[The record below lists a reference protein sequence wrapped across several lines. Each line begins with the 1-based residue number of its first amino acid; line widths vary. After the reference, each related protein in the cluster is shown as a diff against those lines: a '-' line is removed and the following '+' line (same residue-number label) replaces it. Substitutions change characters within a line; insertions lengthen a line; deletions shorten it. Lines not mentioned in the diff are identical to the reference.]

1 MKREP
6 GFMGLAK
13 ARAKKKTMSPEQMKY
28 LQELGQRNIADQQ
41 QELGMQDKMA
51 AYNRLQEAK
60 QSLIEVPKNYQTP
73 EGEMESLAYISP
85 EEAEMLRE
93 EGGSGEITEYGIPS
107 FQKGYADMKSTHT
120 GKTETEA
127 ERRQGLRSTGTLR
140 SRNQKEY
147 FGNVDRWASRMQDY
161 NKQKATPSGGGFLDS
176 IGRGPGSGR
185 FNDPA
190 STEGE
195 GREERERQRL
205 RNMQMQQN
213 MMSPEERENLRK
225 QKAKEKWDADR
236 KAATEKHDAG
246 RLQRERERHTKG
258 VMRDAEGRTI
268 EDRGVMTD
276 ASGKKEGEEGF
287 DFETATLKGGYD
299 PSTAKMDTSGSFEG
313 YKGEYKGLRG
323 ESKDLTAGFG
333 EDVTKLGEYQG
344 KFDKMAGEAKTRGD
358 EAATKYE
365 NIAGK
370 GAEAATEG
378 ATGFKEGA
386 ADVGAVKEQFGQEG
400 FQKEAGALQDK
411 MAGLEARTGAM
422 ADRGAGYESKLAQ
435 MGEQAMSGEVGQ
447 EQAEMLK
454 GRMEEQR
461 MASTKGSEEKLR
473 RELAASGASP
483 AEIAAKV
490 AQFQTSSAANQ
501 AQAGRS
507 ETLQSQIQGQQMG
520 QAQLAQAGGF
530 MQSALGAMNPQMQ
543 AQQQLQQQMQGQAGM
558 LGQRAGMAGQQ
569 ASLGAQQAALKGQA
583 AGMEMQGK
591 QMAMQGVQGGAQ
603 LGLQGQQQQA
613 AMLGQGMGAVQ
624 AAGGARQQQMA
635 GLDQQGRMIG
645 AQAGM
650 TTAQLGD
657 VVAQQTQQYNK
668 EQAEKQRAAD
678 AARHSGGGGGG
689 SGGFL
694 GGITSALGLSDIRLK
709 ENIELLEEGKDG
721 NPNIYS
727 FNYKFQPNHRWSGVM
742 AQELLGTKHSDSVKT
757 NSDGYY
763 MVDYHKLG
771 IQMKLLT

>member
-1 MKREP
+1 MMMKREP

-13 ARAKKKTMSPEQMKY
+13 ARAKKKPMSPEQMKY
-28 LQELGQRNIADQQ
+28 LQELGQQNIADQQ

-93 EGGSGEITEYGIPS
+93 EGGSGEMTEYGIPS
-107 FQKGYADMKSTHT
+107 FKRRGISRVSAANRKVGRT
-120 GKTETEA
+120 GSLRNARA
-127 ERRQGLRSTGTLR
+127 ESAQNR
-140 SRNQKEY
+140 SRRK
-147 FGNVDRWASRMQDY
+147 F
-161 NKQKATPSGGGFLDS
+161 
-176 IGRGPGSGR
+176 
-185 FNDPA
+185 
-190 STEGE
+190 
-195 GREERERQRL
+195 
-205 RNMQMQQN
+205 RNMNRRRAHDMHGG
-213 MMSPEERENLRK
+213 STR
-225 QKAKEKWDADR
+225 DARAAR
-236 KAATEKHDAG
+236 KAAYNRRFAANEEY
-246 RLQRERERHTKG
+246 QRRQDGQGGGSGGAPQWGGPSQAEYDKLKSDFDKYKG
-258 VMRDAEGRTI
+258 GEADRNKKAA
-268 EDRGVMTD
+268 EDRLKAYQGEKRQKLTD
-276 ASGKKEGEEGF
+276 EYG
-287 DFETATLKGGYD
+287 
-299 PSTAKMDTSGSFEG
+299 G
-313 YKGEYKGLRG
+313 YKGEYKDLGK

-333 EDVTKLGEYQG
+333 EDVTKLGAYQG
-344 KFDKMAGEAKTRGD
+344 KFDTMAGEAKTRGD
-358 EAATKYE
+358 DAATKYE

-520 QAQLAQAGGF
+520 QQQLAQAGGF

-558 LGQRAGMAGQQ
+558 LGQKAGMAGQQ
-569 ASLGAQQAALKGQA
+569 ASLGAQQAALRGQA

-603 LGLQGQQQQA
+603 LGFQGQQQQA
-613 AMLGQGMGAVQ
+613 AMMGQGMGAVQ
-624 AAGGARQQQMA
+624 AAGGARQQQMG

-645 AQAGM
+645 SQAGM

-678 AARHSGGGGGG
+678 ADRHSGGGGGG

>member
-13 ARAKKKTMSPEQMKY
+13 LNKRMGTKRPMSPEQMKF
-28 LQELGQRNIADQQ
+28 LQELGQQNIADQQ
-41 QELGMQDKMA
+41 QEVGMQDKMA

-93 EGGSGEITEYGIPS
+93 EGGSGEMTEYGIPS
-107 FQKGYADMKSTHT
+107 FKRRGISRGAFSRSGRRSSRGARKSRSSAKKERSARNMRNDRREARFQAMSDHSLSLRNQGGRGPQGRRDLSRGRGFQGGPPQRQGTPMSPHARSALQAGLSHGGNTGSIYDDPLRDKADRDRIARENQRYENLKSEFDKYKG
-120 GKTETEA
+120 GEA
-127 ERRQGLRSTGTLR
+127 ER
-140 SRNQKEY
+140 
-147 FGNVDRWASRMQDY
+147 
-161 NKQKATPSGGGFLDS
+161 NK
-176 IGRGPGSGR
+176 
-185 FNDPA
+185 
-190 STEGE
+190 
-195 GREERERQRL
+195 
-205 RNMQMQQN
+205 
-213 MMSPEERENLRK
+213 
-225 QKAKEKWDADR
+225 
-236 KAATEKHDAG
+236 KAA
-246 RLQRERERHTKG
+246 
-258 VMRDAEGRTI
+258 
-268 EDRGVMTD
+268 EDRLKAYQGEKRQKLTD
-276 ASGKKEGEEGF
+276 EYG
-287 DFETATLKGGYD
+287 
-299 PSTAKMDTSGSFEG
+299 G
-313 YKGEYKGLRG
+313 YKGEYKDLGK

-344 KFDKMAGEAKTRGD
+344 KFDTMAGEAKTRGD
-358 EAATKYE
+358 DAATKYE

-520 QAQLAQAGGF
+520 QQQLAQAGGF

-558 LGQRAGMAGQQ
+558 LGQKAGMAGQQ
-569 ASLGAQQAALKGQA
+569 ASLGAQQAALRGQA

-603 LGLQGQQQQA
+603 LGFQGQQQQA
-613 AMLGQGMGAVQ
+613 AMMGQGMGAVQ
-624 AAGGARQQQMA
+624 AAGGARQQQMG

-645 AQAGM
+645 SQAGM

-678 AARHSGGGGGG
+678 AAANSGGGGGG
-689 SGGFL
+689 SGGLL
-694 GGITSALGLSDIRLK
+694 GGLLSDIRLK

-721 NPNIYS
+721 EPNIYS

>member
-13 ARAKKKTMSPEQMKY
+13 LNKRMGTKRPMSPEQMKF
-28 LQELGQRNIADQQ
+28 LQELGQQNMADQQ
-41 QELGMQDKMA
+41 QEVGMQDKMA

-60 QSLIEVPKNYQTP
+60 QSLIEVPKFYQTP

-85 EEAEMLRE
+85 EEAEMLRK
-93 EGGSGEITEYGIPS
+93 EGGSGEMTEYGIPS
-107 FQKGYADMKSTHT
+107 FWLFGGGNKGKTSKKSDRGGGRNSFT
-120 GKTETEA
+120 GKNESA
-127 ERRQGLRSTGTLR
+127 SERRQGMGSTGTLH
-140 SRNQKEY
+140 SRNQKDY
-147 FGNVDRWASRMQDY
+147 FKNVDKWASRMQDW
-161 NKQKATPSGGGFLDS
+161 KARKARKPKGDGGYAKRFADNEAYQRRRDGQGGGSGGAPQWG
-176 IGRGPGSGR
+176 GPSQAEYDKLKGDFDKYKG
-185 FNDPA
+185 
-190 STEGE
+190 GE
-195 GREERERQRL
+195 
-205 RNMQMQQN
+205 
-213 MMSPEERENLRK
+213 
-225 QKAKEKWDADR
+225 ADR
-236 KAATEKHDAG
+236 NKKAA
-246 RLQRERERHTKG
+246 
-258 VMRDAEGRTI
+258 
-268 EDRGVMTD
+268 
-276 ASGKKEGEEGF
+276 EEG
-287 DFETATLKGGYD
+287 LKKYQGEKRQKLTDEYG
-299 PSTAKMDTSGSFEG
+299 G
-313 YKGEYKGLRG
+313 YKGEYKDLGK

-344 KFDKMAGEAKTRGD
+344 KFDTMAGEAKTRGD

-507 ETLQSQIQGQQMG
+507 ETLQSQLQGQQMG
-520 QAQLAQAGGF
+520 QQQLAQAGGF

-558 LGQRAGMAGQQ
+558 LGQKAGMAGQQ
-569 ASLGAQQAALKGQA
+569 ASLGAQQAALRGQA

-603 LGLQGQQQQA
+603 LGFQGQQQQA
-613 AMLGQGMGAVQ
+613 AMMGQGIGAVQ
-624 AAGGARQQQMA
+624 AAGGARQQQMG

-645 AQAGM
+645 SQAGM

-668 EQAEKQRAAD
+668 EQAEKTRAAN
-678 AARHSGGGGGG
+678 AAANSGGGGGG
-689 SGGFL
+689 SGGIF
-694 GGITSALGLSDIRLK
+694 GAIGKAFSDIRLK

-721 NPNIYS
+721 EPNIYS
-727 FNYKFQPNHRWSGVM
+727 FSYKWQPNHKWSGVM
-742 AQELLGTKHSDSVKT
+742 AQELLGTKHSDSVRT

-763 MVDYHKLG
+763 MVDYNKLG
-771 IQMKLLT
+771 IQMKLLS

>member
-13 ARAKKKTMSPEQMKY
+13 ARAKKKPMSPEQMKY

-60 QSLIEVPKNYQTP
+60 QSLVEVPKNYQTP

-93 EGGSGEITEYGIPS
+93 EGGSGEMTEYGIPS
-107 FQKGYADMKSTHT
+107 FESKKEKSARRMRDDRREARHQAMSDVTKSTRLSGSRDNTRRIDHAPT
-120 GKTETEA
+120 A
-127 ERRQGLRSTGTLR
+127 RERRISQGRG
-140 SRNQKEY
+140 Y
-147 FGNVDRWASRMQDY
+147 
-161 NKQKATPSGGGFLDS
+161 SGGGFLNS

-205 RNMQMQQN
+205 RNMQMQN
-213 MMSPEERENLRK
+213 MISPEEREKLRK
-225 QKAKEKWDADR
+225 EKAKEKWDADR
-236 KAATEKHDAG
+236 KAATEKHEAG

-276 ASGKKEGEEGF
+276 AEGRVEGDEGF

-299 PSTAKMDTSGSFEG
+299 ASTAKMDTSGSFEG

-344 KFDKMAGEAKTRGD
+344 KFDTMAGEAKTRGD

-520 QAQLAQAGGF
+520 QQQLAQAGGF

-603 LGLQGQQQQA
+603 LGFQGQQQQA

-645 AQAGM
+645 SQAGM
-650 TTAQLGD
+650 TTAQLSD

-689 SGGFL
+689 SGGLL
-694 GGITSALGLSDIRLK
+694 GGVTKLLSDIRLK